1 MGESS
6 NEGLELCKVLV
17 HTLPPGNYDVYLG
30 PILFCQSLQFIFQ
43 VADIVPLYSFINTIK
58 CAVGERWVFQNK
70 TCQVSSF
77 LERFSPSNWKKKK
90 AYNYPHMSVWCPIYY
105 SERVQ
110 RKSKPVEWSLHTT
123 LWDLQEFSPLLS
135 SPPAVELQVVQ
146 SLHPSL

>member
-17 HTLPPGNYDVYLG
+17 HTLPPGNCDMYLG
-30 PILFCQSLQFIFQ
+30 LFCQSLQFIFQ

-77 LERFSPSNWKKKK
+77 LERFSPSNWKKK

-110 RKSKPVEWSLHTT
+110 RKSKPVEWSLNSCRSHNVVCG
-123 LWDLQEFSPLLS
+123 PLLS
-135 SPPAVELQVVQ
+135 SPPAVEPQVVQ

>member
-58 CAVGERWVFQNK
+58 SVQWGSGEYFRIKLV
-70 TCQVSSF
+70 
-77 LERFSPSNWKKKK
+77 
-90 AYNYPHMSVWCPIYY
+90 
-105 SERVQ
+105 
-110 RKSKPVEWSLHTT
+110 KS
-123 LWDLQEFSPLLS
+123 LLF
-135 SPPAVELQVVQ
+135 
-146 SLHPSL
+146 

>member
-43 VADIVPLYSFINTIK
+43 VADIVPFYSFINTIK
-58 CAVGERWVFQNK
+58 CAVGEQWVFQNK

-77 LERFSPSNWKKKK
+77 LERFSPSNWKKKLIITHICLSDVPSITR
-90 AYNYPHMSVWCPIYY
+90 NVCRGSPN
-105 SERVQ
+105 
-110 RKSKPVEWSLHTT
+110 
-123 LWDLQEFSPLLS
+123 LWNE
-135 SPPAVELQVVQ
+135 V
-146 SLHPSL
+146 